1 MNKINVQSNTFKD
14 QKILNEV
21 TEICKRKME
30 MLSELGPSDNDTVMS
45 LQKNGQKFFVTLQM
59 MSSGLAFTL
68 QTRAY
73 SPFMAIELAI
83 KEAMQKVEKWSAVR
97 ATV

>member
-30 MLSELGPSDNDTVMS
+30 MVSELGPSDNDTVMS

-59 MSSGLAFTL
+59 MSAGLAFTL

-73 SPFMAIELAI
+73 SPFMAVELAT
-83 KEAMQKVEKWSAVR
+83 KEALQKVEKWSALR